1 MAGNRRSWWSKG
13 PFGRCWKRRT
23 TGSQQPHQLA
33 SIILGLLRRKE
44 FRGQLTGTK
53 WPALRSVKCQE
64 LRQGQVDRST
74 SHTHTQQIYLL
85 GKKGGGN
92 VAQQQSMGISMKRSS
107 VVRTVLSGCVN
118 GNGFLMHKEGGL
130 DVVTQSAVVCR
141 CVDRK
146 GRYKLSVAPNLTR
159 LGDTLSLEWWLL
171 PTEG

>member
-1 MAGNRRSWWSKG
+1 MARPPLCEMSRASPRAS
-13 PFGRCWKRRT
+13 
-23 TGSQQPHQLA
+23 GSFHLP
-33 SIILGLLRRKE
+33 
-44 FRGQLTGTK
+44 
-53 WPALRSVKCQE
+53 
-64 LRQGQVDRST
+64 
-74 SHTHTQQIYLL
+74 HTHTQQIYLL

-159 LGDTLSLEWWLL
+159 LGDTLSLE
-171 PTEG
+171 